1 MNVRVPRA
9 FAKLWNAVYTN
20 TESNFITFTTDRY
33 QNLFQSSN
41 RRRKIFFHEAK
52 DAAISTHP
60 LQINYR
66 TFYENLFTCSET
78 REFFIEYV

>member
-9 FAKLWNAVYTN
+9 FAKLRNAVYTN
-20 TESNFITFTTDRY
+20 TESNFITFTSDRY

-41 RRRKIFFHEAK
+41 RRGKIFFH
-52 DAAISTHP
+52 DAAISTYP

-66 TFYENLFTCSET
+66 TFYENLFTCSENT
-78 REFFIEYV
+78 

>member
-41 RRRKIFFHEAK
+41 RRGKIFFHEAK

-66 TFYENLFTCSET
+66 TFYENLFTCSENT
-78 REFFIEYV
+78 